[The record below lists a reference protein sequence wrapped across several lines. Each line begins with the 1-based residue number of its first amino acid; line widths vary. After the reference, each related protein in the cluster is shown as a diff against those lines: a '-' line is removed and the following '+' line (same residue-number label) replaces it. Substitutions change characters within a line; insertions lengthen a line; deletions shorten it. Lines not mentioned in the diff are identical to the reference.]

1 MYLGLIDFFE
11 VFAEEPPEVSAED
24 RPEDSLP
31 SEEPMNNF
39 FISLLA
45 LLWTVLDLLAR
56 EEVERQVQEE
66 LERWARGGPGGPPTP
81 EA

>member
-45 LLWTVLDLLAR
+45 LL
-56 EEVERQVQEE
+56 
-66 LERWARGGPGGPPTP
+66 
-81 EA
+81 